1 MAAPIGSTLSQL
13 PGRAWA
19 VCEQYAASASTGASN
34 PVYSIGNLSTVR
46 LVAKVR

>member
-1 MAAPIGSTLSQL
+1 MAAPIGSTLSQRQVG
-13 PGRAWA
+13 PG
-19 VCEQYAASASTGASN
+19 QYATSASTGTSN